1 MGRRRV
7 YLIEGVFDWLTAVSW
22 NLPAFSTCGTDFP
35 LDRLGW
41 LARAEIVFG
50 VLDADTAGRE
60 AAERLGAALGR
71 RWCPIALPDGCDLN
85 DLGRRPDGRALFFR
99 LTATARRMEV
109 QA

>member
-1 MGRRRV
+1 
-7 YLIEGVFDWLTAVSW
+7 
-22 NLPAFSTCGTDFP
+22 

-71 RWCPIALPDGCDLN
+71 RWYPIALPDGCDLN